1 LIRFQKN
8 ILNTPCQKLDW
19 DGEDR
24 LASEVMSACAHGGIY
39 SVDHQK
45 VSLDF
50 SSSVNPLGAPDRAL
64 RAVVKCARD
73 LASKYPDPE
82 CRELR
87 QSLGGYL
94 ELDEDCIVVGNGAV
108 EIIYWFAQA
117 FSGKNVLIPSPTFC
131 EYELVSRR
139 AGSSVKIATMTD
151 FALDSDSIIT
161 AAAGADALYLCNPN
175 NPTGKLATG
184 EIRKVLDGIDKKT
197 MILLDECFIE
207 LVDDSGKNS
216 FVPSLKH
223 YQNLV
228 ILRSLT
234 KSFALAGLRVGYACA
249 SPSIIEKLKRHRIP
263 WNVNALAQAAGVA
276 ALSDR
281 KHVSKSKKVIARERE
296 FMITRLSKL
305 RSFSPVESDANYF
318 MVKLH
323 GRDSTAFRD
332 ELLEKTGILV
342 RDCST
347 FNGMDR
353 HHVRVAVKTRRE
365 NLRLI
370 KALEAFDSG

>member
-1 LIRFQKN
+1 
-8 ILNTPCQKLDW
+8 
-19 DGEDR
+19 
-24 LASEVMSACAHGGIY
+24 MSACAHGGIY
-39 SVDHQK
+39 SVDYRK

-50 SSSVNPLGAPDRAL
+50 SSSVNPLGVPPRAL
-64 RAVVKCARD
+64 KAVVKHAND

-87 QSLGGYL
+87 ESLAGYID
-94 ELDEDCIVVGNGAV
+94 LDEDCVVVGNGAV

-131 EYELVSRR
+131 EYELASHK
-139 AGSSVKIATMTD
+139 AGSSVNIAPMVE
-151 FALDSDSIIT
+151 FALDPDSIIT

-184 EIRKVLDGIDKKT
+184 EIREILDGIDKNT
-197 MILLDECFIE
+197 MVLLDECFIE
-207 LVDDSGKNS
+207 LVHDSGKNS
-216 FVPSLKH
+216 FVSSLGR
-223 YQNLV
+223 YENLV

-249 SPSIIEKLKRHRIP
+249 SPSVIEKLKRHRIP

-281 KHVSKSKKVIARERE
+281 KHLSRSRNLITRERE
-296 FMITRLSKL
+296 FMSARLSKL

-323 GRDSTAFRD
+323 GRDSTTFRD

-353 HHVRVAVKTRRE
+353 HHVRVAVKTRKE
-365 NLRLI
+365 NLHLI